1 MSETNRDKER
11 VSPVDGVPEDAAA
24 TGTRDLAGAG
34 TTAVKTDDGDKPA
47 DTPGKRV
54 RDKDDR
60 LGSSAKRMLTSRVG
74 SLVALLIAAL
84 WTVPTFGLFISS
96 IRPERDIKR
105 TGWWKFFTDPQFT
118 MDNYNEV
125 LFGRAS
131 SGSLASYFMN
141 SLVITI
147 PATLIP
153 LAVAVLAAY
162 AFSVLQWRGRD
173 VVFITVFALQIVPLQ
188 MALIPLLR
196 IFAGSTAMEMFPY
209 IAVWVGH
216 SIFALPLAIFLL
228 HNFMAEIPRDLIEAA
243 KVDGAGHVT
252 VFLKIMLPLL
262 VPAIASFAIFQFLWV
277 WNDLLVGLTFT
288 GGNNA
293 IQPLTARLAEMA
305 GSRGQDW
312 HLLTAGAFVSIIIPI
327 GVFLALQRYFVR
339 GLLAGSVKG

>member
-1 MSETNRDKER
+1 MTTATVPHSDDQPVKESAQAKASR
-11 VSPVDGVPEDAAA
+11 PSAAA
-24 TGTRDLAGAG
+24 
-34 TTAVKTDDGDKPA
+34 
-47 DTPGKRV
+47 
-54 RDKDDR
+54 
-60 LGSSAKRMLTSRVG
+60 SAKRMLTSKIG
-74 SLVALLIAAL
+74 SLVAVIIAIM
-84 WTVPTFGLFISS
+84 WTIPTFGLLVSS
-96 IRPERDIKR
+96 VRPEKEIKT
-105 TGWWKFFTDPQFT
+105 TGWWKFFLDPNFT
-118 MDNYNEV
+118 MENYQEV

-131 SGSLASYFMN
+131 SGALSGFFMN

-147 PATLIP
+147 PSTLIP
-153 LAVAVLAAY
+153 LAIAVLAAY
-162 AFSVLQWRGRD
+162 AFSILEWRGRD
-173 VVFITVFALQIVPLQ
+173 TLFVVVFALQIVPLQ

-196 IFAGSTAMEMFPY
+196 MFAGTWLLNTFPY
-209 IAVWVGH
+209 AAVWVGH

-252 VFLKIMLPLL
+252 VFVKIMLPLL
-262 VPAIASFAIFQFLWV
+262 IPAIASFAIFQFLWV

-312 HLLTAGAFVSIIIPI
+312 HLLTAGAFVSIIVPVI
-327 GVFLALQRYFVR
+327 VFLSLQRYFVR